1 MTCNDPFNRSENGS
15 YADLVSNQALELW
28 KAKCAIA
35 QTTRQI
41 VSHLSEVSKIALQ
54 NGIGFD
60 DPEIIVKRISVTEP
74 KPTGR

>member
-1 MTCNDPFNRSENGS
+1 MTCNDPYNRSENGP

-28 KAKCAIA
+28 NVKSAVV

-41 VSHLSEVSKIALQ
+41 VQHLSEVSKVALQ

-60 DPEIIVKRISVTEP
+60 DPKIIVKRISATEP
-74 KPTGR
+74 NPTVG